1 MAIDPKEFPKK
12 QVVGQITI
20 EDVPWEAAQH
30 VGQLGIIVHE
40 NYRNLGLGYLL
51 IQKAFQ
57 KAKERGKKKIV
68 LSTLATNDQGIHLY
82 SKCGFEQ
89 IGIHHR
95 QYKILDEFQDEI
107 LMEIWFE

>member
-1 MAIDPKEFPKK
+1 M
-12 QVVGQITI
+12 GQITI

-40 NYRNLGLGYLL
+40 KYRNLGLGYLL

-68 LSTLATNDQGIHLY
+68 LSTLATNEQGIHLY
-82 SKCGFEQ
+82 GKCGFEQ
-89 IGIHHR
+89 IGVHYR
-95 QYKILDEFQDEI
+95 KSQILEDLQDESWR
-107 LMEIWFE
+107 EICLNGNMA